1 MKKLLLLAIPLIMVG
16 CNERLGGKTDM
27 FVNDGHDYQWV
38 IIYSKPYIV
47 HSPECDSCKAMRK
60 QEIKELIEELKKKD
74 RL

>member
-1 MKKLLLLAIPLIMVG
+1 MKKIILLALTALMMVG
-16 CNERLGGKTDM
+16 CNERLGDKTDM

-60 QEIKELIEELKKKD
+60 QEIKELIVELKKK
-74 RL
+74 